1 MSSENRR
8 IDVYVGRLAD
18 FGGLG
23 SCDGPCRILLVDG
36 LVQLDQDRR
45 PEDIVPRGTKL
56 EEGGPRLLV
65 GVLEDVSE
73 YGDHVLREQPL
84 VRVRVVL
91 HDRVHQVEDRQF
103 QIGRDLVM

>member
-1 MSSENRR
+1 MPLLHQARQVVQPFLPVSGCFS
-8 IDVYVGRLAD
+8 
-18 FGGLG
+18 F
-23 SCDGPCRILLVDG
+23 PWTCRILLVDG

-65 GVLEDVSE
+65 GVLEDVSD

-103 QIGRDLVM
+103 QIGRDLVK

>member
-1 MSSENRR
+1 
-8 IDVYVGRLAD
+8 
-18 FGGLG
+18 
-23 SCDGPCRILLVDG
+23 
-36 LVQLDQDRR
+36 
-45 PEDIVPRGTKL
+45 
-56 EEGGPRLLV
+56 
-65 GVLEDVSE
+65 VSE